1 MPEGGRLAIET
12 KTMVLDD
19 EYCRYHIEASE
30 GLHALITV
38 SDTGIGID
46 NVSMARIFEP
56 FYTTKKPGEGT
67 GLGLAVVYGIVKAHS
82 GHIICESEP
91 GAGTTFKI
99 YLPLRP
105 VEAELD
111 VASSQQFCAYGT
123 GTILLVD
130 DEQCVRELGNG
141 ILGQAGYD
149 VVSACDGREALEIYR
164 QRKNEIALIILDLDM
179 PLMDGKQCLAEILE
193 IDPEGRVL
201 IASGYSPD
209 GATRESLE
217 GYAKG
222 FVEKPFDSK
231 QFLNAVRNALNE
243 P

>member
-1 MPEGGRLAIET
+1 M
-12 KTMVLDD
+12 
-19 EYCRYHIEASE
+19 
-30 GLHALITV
+30 
-38 SDTGIGID
+38 
-46 NVSMARIFEP
+46 
-56 FYTTKKPGEGT
+56 
-67 GLGLAVVYGIVKAHS
+67 
-82 GHIICESEP
+82 
-91 GAGTTFKI
+91 
-99 YLPLRP
+99 
-105 VEAELD
+105 
-111 VASSQQFCAYGT
+111 
-123 GTILLVD
+123 D
-130 DEQCVRELGNG
+130 DEQPVRELGNG

-164 QRKNEIALIILDLDM
+164 QRENEIALIILDLDM
-179 PLMDGKQCLAEILE
+179 PLMDGTAGNHQ
-193 IDPEGRVL
+193 IDPQARVL